1 MIQRK
6 QTIWLFLVAVIAFIL
21 TNAPLYT
28 GTMAGQVSKSFI
40 TKESLLLF
48 AVTAITGLLA
58 LIALFLFKNRKLQ
71 LRLATFGIIL
81 SLALVGLEVWQI
93 NSFRLENSTLTGFY
107 AWGALLPIAMFVFF
121 IMAASGIRKDE
132 KLIKSLDRLR

>member
-1 MIQRK
+1 MIQRV
-6 QTIWLFLVAVIAFIL
+6 QTIWLLLAVIIAFVL
-21 TNAPLYT
+21 TTAPLYT
-28 GTMAGQVSKSFI
+28 GTMAGQVVKTFI

-58 LIALFLFKNRKLQ
+58 LIAIFLFKNRKLQ
-71 LRLATFGIIL
+71 KRFTTFGILFSI
-81 SLALVGLEVWQI
+81 ALVGLEVWQI
-93 NSFRLENSTLTGFY
+93 SEFRQENSTLTGSY
-107 AWGALLPIAMFVFF
+107 AWGALLPIALVFFF

>member
-6 QTIWLFLVAVIAFIL
+6 QTIWLFLVAVISFIL